1 MDAPARDDTFERLRG
16 LWRRRR
22 RPALLVAALVAAAAM
37 GFVAGLPD
45 VYQAQATILVD
56 RANLPATV
64 ATPATP
70 DEIETKIGALGEE
83 TLSRARLSGLIQ
95 RFRLYPELR
104 TASED
109 DVVKQMRRDITLGLD
124 RPAVAANSPTV
135 SLSVAYRGTNPVTI
149 AEVTNALAGFFAEG
163 GGDDRARQSSAAA
176 DLLRTQM
183 EDVKKKMEAQEKLI
197 GDYKTRHGADLPEQL
212 VANLATLERLN
223 AQIERNKD
231 WQQRLIERRETAAR
245 YVAVPGEPARIA
257 PETVEARLDR
267 MRGELADLR
276 ARYSDRHPDVV
287 RLREQI
293 ALLEKS
299 ASQAPATATVAASS
313 AVAPAA
319 VVPPAPLAPTRDD
332 GEMRRLQD
340 EEQELRHQVVMY
352 QSRVEAAPSRDQE
365 LRELTR
371 DYEATRTLYA
381 SLFQRDAET
390 RLAGR
395 LEQRRS
401 EERFRVLDAALPPAT
416 PLGPNRLRLI
426 LLALGG
432 ALGAAL
438 GTGLLL
444 ELFDTTFH
452 STDQLQGVRVP
463 VIAGIPWIRTA
474 RGTLRRRAAG
484 ALAVV
489 VCLVMLSAVF
499 LLSYRVAFG
508 SQSLSYLALRF
519 GS

>member
-1 MDAPARDDTFERLRG
+1 
-16 LWRRRR
+16 
-22 RPALLVAALVAAAAM
+22 
-37 GFVAGLPD
+37 
-45 VYQAQATILVD
+45 
-56 RANLPATV
+56 
-64 ATPATP
+64 
-70 DEIETKIGALGEE
+70 
-83 TLSRARLSGLIQ
+83 
-95 RFRLYPELR
+95 
-104 TASED
+104 
-109 DVVKQMRRDITLGLD
+109 
-124 RPAVAANSPTV
+124 
-135 SLSVAYRGTNPVTI
+135 
-149 AEVTNALAGFFAEG
+149 
-163 GGDDRARQSSAAA
+163 
-176 DLLRTQM
+176 
-183 EDVKKKMEAQEKLI
+183 
-197 GDYKTRHGADLPEQL
+197 
-212 VANLATLERLN
+212 
-223 AQIERNKD
+223 
-231 WQQRLIERRETAAR
+231 
-245 YVAVPGEPARIA
+245 
-257 PETVEARLDR
+257 
-267 MRGELADLR
+267 
-276 ARYSDRHPDVV
+276 
-287 RLREQI
+287 
-293 ALLEKS
+293 
-299 ASQAPATATVAASS
+299 
-313 AVAPAA
+313 
-319 VVPPAPLAPTRDD
+319 
-332 GEMRRLQD
+332 MRRLQD

-444 ELFDTTFH
+444 ERFDTTFH